1 MTWRTFQRTDGISHS
16 SGGTAATGIKKDG
29 PAHSS
34 AWAGR
39 RAPRSAASFIAG
51 VQCVG
56 KASGKMA
63 VWGQCCCRW
72 AATGRNKRARAA
84 ATDRSGLPPP
94 SASFFV
100 LGRPAWW
107 PPRHKA
113 KPGADKSLRNGLF
126 LRSGFS
132 EGSDQPSRSKSKL
145 LRSTIYGC
153 PCLI

>member
-39 RAPRSAASFIAG
+39 RLAPRPLSSQGCSAWARQVGKWQCGVSAAVDG
-51 VQCVG
+51 PPLDETKEPG
-56 KASGKMA
+56 P
-63 VWGQCCCRW
+63 RPP
-72 AATGRNKRARAA
+72 TAA
-84 ATDRSGLPPP
+84 ACLPLLPLSSC
-94 SASFFV
+94 SA
-100 LGRPAWW
+100 GRPAWW